1 MTSSGLSL
9 RSDWTWSSSSW
20 ANRTGVSSASETTR
34 CLADLF
40 ALADQRL
47 YKAKSTGRDRVVGEP
62 DSQEADTAV
71 AWTKSARI

>member
-1 MTSSGLSL
+1 
-9 RSDWTWSSSSW
+9 
-20 ANRTGVSSASETTR
+20 

-62 DSQEADTAV
+62 GGHEADTAA